1 MHPRPSRHRGKSNVR
16 SDLLAIVKL
25 WQLRLLVPLNGQS
38 KFITRHGFENDD
50 LAESLDMSISADDPD
65 ENSHSVAA
73 CRSELRERYLSAEA
87 AAHTATLPEQVSKNI
102 GRLAELVGLND
113 ADRRI
118 LEFAVMLQNEPYLA
132 DTADY
137 LGSLTSTKAYQVL
150 STVLDLPLPGVR
162 TALGSDG
169 VLTASGLLAL
179 ERSGMHSLRFKL
191 NMLSDSFAD
200 HVSSTSTDPIDL
212 LRDTVLPS
220 LPGHLTLDDFEH
232 LEESLRVLRP
242 YFRRALESRRTG
254 VNVLLHG
261 SPGTGKNQ
269 LAKAIS
275 ADLGSAL
282 YEVSGEDNDGDPVDG
297 TQRLRAYRA
306 AQSVLSR
313 SRALILFDEVED
325 VFETSPRDQFFG
337 RSTAKGKK
345 AWINRAL
352 ESNPLPALWLSNSI
366 NDIDPAFLRRF
377 DMIVEVPVP
386 PRRQRQKIAQEV
398 CGGLLDAQGLAR
410 LADCETLAPAV
421 VARAAAVVRFVG
433 DDLAN
438 VKAGDVLQRLIDQ
451 TLQAQGHPGLATSS
465 THALPETYDPKFIR
479 TDVDLGAVAQ
489 GIASAGSA
497 RLCLYG
503 PPGTG
508 KTAWARWLATQLNRP
523 LLVKRAS
530 DLASMWVGQTEKLIA
545 AAFRNAEA
553 EGAVLLID
561 EVDSFLQE
569 RRGAKHSWEV
579 TQVNEMLTQMEGFGG
594 VFIASTNLM
603 EGLDEASLRR
613 FDMKVR
619 FDFLACS
626 QAWELLV
633 KQVAV
638 LGLPEPSPD
647 LRQRLNR
654 LAHLTP
660 GDFAAIARQH
670 RFRPLAC
677 SEDVVR
683 ALEIEVSL
691 KRHGATRSIGF
702 A

>member
-1 MHPRPSRHRGKSNVR
+1 M
-16 SDLLAIVKL
+16 
-25 WQLRLLVPLNGQS
+25 
-38 KFITRHGFENDD
+38 
-50 LAESLDMSISADDPD
+50 
-65 ENSHSVAA
+65 
-73 CRSELRERYLSAEA
+73 
-87 AAHTATLPEQVSKNI
+87 
-102 GRLAELVGLND
+102 VGLTD

-132 DTADY
+132 DVADY
-137 LGSLTSTKAYQVL
+137 LGPLTSTKAYQVL
-150 STVLDLPLPGVR
+150 STVLDLPLGGVR
-162 TALGSDG
+162 AALGSDG
-169 VLTASGLLAL
+169 VLTASGLLVID
-179 ERSGMHSLRFKL
+179 RSGMHSLRFKL
-191 NMLSDSFAD
+191 NMLSDRFAD
-200 HVSSTSTDPIDL
+200 HVSSTSTDPIGL

-220 LPGHLTLDDFEH
+220 LAGHLTLNDFEH
-232 LEESLRVLRP
+232 LNESLRVLRP
-242 YFRRALESRRTG
+242 YFRRALECRRIG

-282 YEVSGEDNDGDPVDG
+282 YEVSSEDGDGDPVDG
-297 TQRLRAYRA
+297 PQRLRAYRA

-325 VFETSPRDQFFG
+325 VFDTSPREQFFG

-345 AWINRAL
+345 SWINRAL
-352 ESNPLPALWLSNSI
+352 ETNPLPALWLSNSI
-366 NDIDPAFLRRF
+366 SEIDPAFLRRF

-386 PRRQRQKIAQEV
+386 PKRQRQKIAEEA
-398 CGGLLDAQGLAR
+398 CGGLIDARGLAR
-410 LADCETLAPAV
+410 LTECEKLAPAV
-421 VARAAAVVRFVG
+421 VARAAAVVRCVQ
-433 DDLAN
+433 DDLAD
-438 VKAGDVLQRLIDQ
+438 VKPGDVLQRLIDQ
-451 TLQAQGHPGLATSS
+451 TLQAQGHPGLGTSS
-465 THALPETYDPKFIR
+465 AHALPETYDPKFIR
-479 TDVDLGAVAQ
+479 TDIDLGAVAQ
-489 GIASAGSA
+489 GIATTGSA

-508 KTAWARWLATQLNRP
+508 KTAWARWLAAQLNRP

-579 TQVNEMLTQMEGFGG
+579 TQVNEMLIQMEGFSG

-619 FDFLACS
+619 FDFLESS

-633 KQVAV
+633 KQAAV
-638 LGLPEPSPD
+638 LSLPEPPAD

-660 GDFAAIARQH
+660 GDFSAIARQH
-670 RFRPLAC
+670 RFRPLAHC
-677 SEDVVR
+677 ADLVR
-683 ALEIEVSL
+683 ALELEVGL
-691 KRHGATRSIGF
+691 KRHNGTRPIGF
-702 A
+702 V

>member
-1 MHPRPSRHRGKSNVR
+1 MRRSRTRHQGNLHVR
-16 SDLLAIVKL
+16 SDLPPIVKL
-25 WQLRLLVPLNGQS
+25 WLLRLLVPLGGHS
-38 KFITRHGFENDD
+38 KFITRHGCENDEI
-50 LAESLDMSISADDPD
+50 AESLDIVDSASNSDDESYD
-65 ENSHSVAA
+65 VSALKSK
-73 CRSELRERYLSAEA
+73 LRGRYLAAEA
-87 AAHTATLPEQVSKNI
+87 SAHSATVPKQVSENI
-102 GRLAELVGLND
+102 GRLAELVGLNE

-118 LEFAVMLQNEPYLA
+118 LEFAVMLESEPYLA
-132 DTADY
+132 DVADY
-137 LGSLTSTKAYQVL
+137 LGQMTTTKAHQVF
-150 STVLDLPLPGVR
+150 STVLNLPLSEVSA
-162 TALGSDG
+162 ALGGDG
-169 VLTASGLLAL
+169 ALTASGLLVIN
-179 ERSGMHSLRFKL
+179 RSGRHSLSFKL
-191 NMLSDSFAD
+191 NMLSERFAD

-220 LPGHLTLDDFEH
+220 APGQLTLNDFEH
-232 LEESLRVLRP
+232 LDQSLQVLLP
-242 YFRRALESRRTG
+242 YFRRSLESGRTG

-282 YEVSGEDNDGDPVDG
+282 FEVSGENGDGDPVG
-297 TQRLRAYRA
+297 GPKRLRAYRV
-306 AQSVLSR
+306 AQSVLAR

-325 VFETSPRDQFFG
+325 VFVASPQEQFFG
-337 RSTAKGKK
+337 RSPANGNK

-352 ESNPLPALWLSNSI
+352 ENNPLPSLWLTNSI
-366 NDIDPAFLRRF
+366 SNIDSAFLRRF

-386 PRRQRQKIAQEV
+386 PRRQRQKIAQHA
-398 CGGLLDAQGLAR
+398 CGGLLDAGGLAR

-421 VARAAAVVRFVG
+421 LARAAAVVRCIE
-433 DDLAN
+433 DDLVN
-438 VKAGDVLQRLIDQ
+438 VAPGDVLQRLIDQ
-451 TLQAQGHPGLATSS
+451 TLQAQGHHGLASS
-465 THALPETYDPKFIR
+465 HTHALPETYDPRFIR
-479 TDVDLGAVAQ
+479 TDVDLEPVAQ
-489 GIASAGSA
+489 GIAAVGSA

-508 KTAWARWLATQLNRP
+508 KTAWARWLAAQLNRP

-530 DLASMWVGQTEKLIA
+530 DLGSMWVGQTEKLIA
-545 AAFRNAEA
+545 EAFRNAEA

-579 TQVNEMLTQMEGFGG
+579 TQVNEVLTQMEGFGG
-594 VFIASTNLM
+594 LFIASTNLM

-619 FDFLACS
+619 FDYLAPD
-626 QAWELLV
+626 QAWNLLS
-633 KQVAV
+633 KQVAA
-638 LGLPEPSPD
+638 LGLPEPSAE
-647 LRQRLNR
+647 LRPRLSR
-654 LAHLTP
+654 LACLTP

-670 RFRPLAC
+670 RFRPLVHA
-677 SEDVVR
+677 EDVLR

-702 A
+702 V

>member
-1 MHPRPSRHRGKSNVR
+1 MRPRR
-16 SDLLAIVKL
+16 SPLRTQLSARSELLPVVKL
-25 WQLRLLVPLNGQS
+25 WILRLLVPLNGQS
-38 KFITRHGFENDD
+38 KFITRHGFEDDD
-50 LAESLDMSISADDPD
+50 LAESLEMAAADADDA
-65 ENSHSVAA
+65 NFSVSAL
-73 CRSELRERYLSAEA
+73 RSQLRKRYLAAEA
-87 AAHTATLPEQVSKNI
+87 AAHSVALPEPVSENI

-113 ADRRI
+113 ADRCI
-118 LEFAVMLQNEPYLA
+118 LEFAVMLQNEQHLA
-132 DTADY
+132 NAAEC
-137 LGSLTSTKAYQVL
+137 LGLLTSAKACHVI
-150 STVLDLPLPGVR
+150 SKVLDIPLPEVR
-162 TALGSDG
+162 TALGSDS
-169 VLTASGLLAL
+169 VLAASGLLAI
-179 ERSGMHSLRFKL
+179 ERSGMNFLRFML
-191 NMLSDSFAD
+191 NLLSDRFAD
-200 HVSSTSTDPIDL
+200 HVTSSNTDPIGL

-220 LPGHLTLDDFEH
+220 SPGHLTLSDFEH
-232 LEESLRVLRP
+232 LDESLRVLRP
-242 YFRRALESRRTG
+242 YVRRAIESRRIG
-254 VNVLLHG
+254 VNVLFHG

-282 YEVSGEDNDGDPVDG
+282 YEVSGEDGDGDPVDG
-297 TQRLRAYRA
+297 PQRLRAYRA
-306 AQSVLSR
+306 AQGVLSR

-325 VFETSPRDQFFG
+325 VFETSPREQFFG
-337 RSTAKGKK
+337 KSTAKGKK

-352 ESNPLPALWLSNSI
+352 ESNPVPALWLTNSI
-366 NDIDPAFLRRF
+366 SDIDPAFLRRF

-386 PRRQRQKIAQEV
+386 PRRQRQKIAQEA
-398 CGGLLDAQGLAR
+398 CGGLLDARGLAR
-410 LADCETLAPAV
+410 LVDCETLAPAV
-421 VARAAAVVRFVG
+421 VARAAAVVRC
-433 DDLAN
+433 DEHDLAG
-438 VKAGDVLQRLIDQ
+438 VQPGSVLQRLIDQ
-451 TLQAQGHPGLATSS
+451 TLQAQGHPGLAASG

-479 TDVDLGAVAQ
+479 TDVDLSAVAQ
-489 GIASAGSA
+489 GIAAAGSA

-508 KTAWARWLATQLNRP
+508 KTAWARWLAAQLNRP

-530 DLASMWVGQTEKLIA
+530 DLGSMWVGETEKLIA

-553 EGAVLLID
+553 EGAILLID

-603 EGLDEASLRR
+603 DGLDEASLRR

-619 FDFLACS
+619 FDFLAS
-626 QAWELLV
+626 GQAWELLV
-633 KQVAV
+633 KQAAV
-638 LGLPEPSPD
+638 LGLPEPAAE

-660 GDFAAIARQH
+660 GDFATMARQH
-670 RFRPLAC
+670 RFRPLAH
-677 SEDVVR
+677 SEDMVR
-683 ALEIEVSL
+683 ALELEVGL